1 MSEKLLSIV
10 IPVYNAEKYIG
21 FCLDSLLEHMSDIEI
36 IAVDDGSTDESG
48 KILDAYQ
55 SDYGICVI
63 HQVNAGVSSARNT
76 GIQQAMGKYITFV
89 DADDLWMEQLPFDL
103 KNMDADLIVFN
114 YADIDGQGKV
124 IQRIPVTDRVQSI
137 ADIKKEFILTHY
149 FNTCWGKL
157 YRTELIK
164 NNDIYFPTDMKVGED
179 MYWFGQMLQ
188 YIDTVEFSN
197 AYLYGYRQNTAG
209 AMVQL
214 RKSLNQERIMDFVTE
229 IKCKERLAH
238 EESWNEEELGAFY
251 YRFANNIVAKVNFA
265 MKGCNDFKELSYM
278 VDDFIDNETVNEVLH
293 KAVKSRCVDGKRRII
308 CRIMLNHVLRKIY
321 LLAKSK

>member
-1 MSEKLLSIV
+1 MLTIV
-10 IPVYNAEKYIG
+10 IPVYNAEQYIKS
-21 FCLDSLLEHMSDIEI
+21 CLDSLLEYMDDIEI

-48 KILDAYQ
+48 KLLDQYQ
-55 SDYGICVI
+55 DEFGIVVI
-63 HQVNAGVSSARNT
+63 HQANAGVSNARNA
-76 GIQQAMGKYITFV
+76 GIKRATGKYITFV
-89 DADDLWMEQLPFDL
+89 DADDLWMECLPFDL
-103 KNMDADLIVFN
+103 KDADVDLIVFN
-114 YADIDGQGKV
+114 YVDIDEHGKL
-124 IQRIPVTDRVQSI
+124 IQSIPVTDSVQSKT
-137 ADIKKEFILTHY
+137 DIIKEFILTHY